1 MLSLFPLTLGLPIFY
16 MVGYCSSYALLPKYH
31 LFRNAFLKPFYFR
44 WSLIL
49 SLSTT
54 VFIASILVI
63 ICCNIFIYLFTACL
77 HQETVSSKKA
87 EVHLSYLKFYTVSF
101 TVPHNP
107 RWSVKTDWL
116 IKWKS
121 TYFSVLCLN
130 EATNT
135 SQHFQELFH
144 IQWCLIDTT
153 DRDKGIE
160 I

>member
-16 MVGYCSSYALLPKYH
+16 MVGYCSSYALLPKCH

-54 VFIASILVI
+54 AFIASILVI

-87 EVHLSYLKFYTVSF
+87 EVYLSYLKFYTESF

-107 RWSVKTDWL
+107 RCSVKTDWL
-116 IKWKS
+116 IDGMKDHLFQCATSKRGNQHI
-121 TYFSVLCLN
+121 TAFS
-130 EATNT
+130 EAVSYTVVFYR
-135 SQHFQELFH
+135 HH
-144 IQWCLIDTT
+144 W
-153 DRDKGIE
+153 
-160 I
+160 